1 MCVCV
6 SRGLIYIYMYV
17 SICFEGID
25 IYMCESI
32 CFEGIDI
39 CVYMFLGD

>member
-1 MCVCV
+1 M
-6 SRGLIYIYMYV
+6 
-17 SICFEGID
+17 CFEGID
-25 IYMCESI
+25 IYIYMYVSI